1 MLQFLICCLSC
12 RNQGQENA
20 SAERIAELERQLAEA
35 RTAKDSEMNDENSR
49 IVSMLAEVSACF
61 LRLPGNDKHHFCISI

>member
-1 MLQFLICCLSC
+1 MHLLLICYFSC
-12 RNQGQENA
+12 RNQGQENV

-49 IVSMLAEVSACF
+49 IVSMLADVSACF
-61 LRLPGNDKHHFCISI
+61 FCLPGNEKYHFCIHI